1 MDKPEG
7 WRESKKRKGEGG
19 KTVTKG
25 VAGFANLSV
34 YKETTSSSS
43 HRPLLVANGWG
54 IGGRVMPRTALFLS
68 DCARQGARS
77 TRFHTESRS
86 GSSFPWQTLALELI
100 PNVSCPNN

>member
-34 YKETTSSSS
+34 YKEKY
-43 HRPLLVANGWG
+43 RPLLVANGWYL
-54 IGGRVMPRTALFLS
+54 P
-68 DCARQGARS
+68 
-77 TRFHTESRS
+77 
-86 GSSFPWQTLALELI
+86 
-100 PNVSCPNN
+100 